1 MYLFYQKKGCVF
13 KEMKNRATKKIIKR
27 KSTNKW
33 IIGMTVLCILITGGS
48 VALGYTDKPT
58 REIISP
64 HVEKTVAQIEDI
76 SSYDKP
82 IIVLGKEDY
91 KNYTSKE
98 YEMQDANY
106 SSDNSRLV
114 SRSVSGESNTYGTSA
129 YNFKVK
135 SPSNV
140 TAYELDKFLS
150 GTRLAGLGH
159 AFVQAEL
166 NTGVNAMF
174 LTSLATIE
182 SGWGNSYIARTKN
195 NLFGFNAVDSS
206 PTESASTF
214 SSKEECIAK
223 VAKFIANN
231 YCDPHGRYYKG
242 GTIAQVGSL
251 YASDKSWATKIHE
264 QMQVIDK
271 ELGKA

>member
-1 MYLFYQKKGCVF
+1 MQ
-13 KEMKNRATKKIIKR
+13 NRTSKRIVKR
-27 KSTNKW
+27 KSTNKL
-33 IIGMTVLCILITGGS
+33 IVGMTFLCVLITGGS

-58 REIISP
+58 REVASP
-64 HVEKTVAQIEDI
+64 HIERTVAQIEDI

-91 KNYTSKE
+91 KNYTTEE
-98 YEMQDANY
+98 YIEKSEIQNANY
-106 SSDNSRLV
+106 SSSSSSNSRLT
-114 SRSVSGESNTYGTSA
+114 SRSISGESNTFGTSA
-129 YNFKVK
+129 YNFRVK
-135 SPSNV
+135 SSSNV
-140 TAYELDKFLS
+140 TAYELDKFLA
-150 GTRLAGLGH
+150 GTKLAGLGH

-182 SGWGNSYIARTKN
+182 SGWGNSYIAKTKN
-195 NLFGFNAVDSS
+195 NIFGFNAIDSS

-223 VAKFIANN
+223 VARYIAKN
-231 YCDPHGRYYKG
+231 YCDPNGRYYKG
-242 GTIAQVGSL
+242 GTIAHVGSL
-251 YASDKSWATKIHE
+251 YASDKGWATKVHN

-271 ELGKA
+271 ELGKV